1 MDTAAG
7 AAAAV
12 ALDGEA
18 AALED
23 VALEDDAAAAP
34 LPASGAGG
42 A

>member
-23 VALEDDAAAAP
+23 VALEDDAP